1 MRGCFNGLEVL
12 NSYYFVLFAYVIIVI
27 EAEKDHYRL
36 FLSILPAHSPP
47 DIMID

>member
-1 MRGCFNGLEVL
+1 MRGCFNGHEVL

-27 EAEKDHYRL
+27 EDEKDHYRL
-36 FLSILPAHSPP
+36 FLSILPTHSPP